1 MCIDRVEGENVMSSF
16 FVKGADISILK
27 EVEDFGGVYYL
38 GEEQKD
44 LFEILQIKGINTVRL
59 RLWVN
64 PYDEE
69 GKPYMGGTNDLE
81 TTIELAKRAK
91 AHGMQF
97 MLDFHYSDFWADP
110 KKQDKPKAWRSYTGE
125 RLVEEVYRYTREVL
139 EVCRVCDVLPD
150 LVQIGNETTNGML
163 WPEGKTPVY
172 DPEKQK
178 FAETEAAEWDRSYD
192 SLAELLKAGVRAAR
206 EAGPMKII
214 LHLDAGGQNPLYRTW
229 FDEMSKRS
237 VDFDIIGLSYYP
249 IWHGGLED
257 LRFNLEDISARY
269 NKEVLIVETAYGHT
283 TESLSG
289 ADIFTEEMSRIG
301 GYPPT
306 VEGQGQ
312 FLQDLMETV
321 RKIPD
326 GKGLGIVYWEPA
338 WLPVKGTSWASQA
351 GMKYGNDVSEM
362 GNHWANQGLF
372 DFEGKAL
379 DSLDVFLK

>member
-1 MCIDRVEGENVMSSF
+1 MNDLY
-16 FVKGADISILK
+16 VKGVDISMLK
-27 EVEDFGGVYYL
+27 EVEDLDGAYYL

-44 LFEILQIKGINTVRL
+44 LFEILQIKGLNTVRL

-110 KKQDKPKAWRSYTGE
+110 KKQDKPKAWQSYTGE
-125 RLVEEVYRYTREVL
+125 RLEEEVYRYTREVL
-139 EVCRVCDVLPD
+139 EVCRLCDVMPD

-163 WPEGKTPVY
+163 WPEGKTPTYV
-172 DPEKQK
+172 PEKQS
-178 FAETEAAEWDRSYD
+178 FEETEAAQWDKSYD
-192 SLAELLKAGVRAAR
+192 SLAALLKAGVRAAR
-206 EAGPMKII
+206 EAGPVKII
-214 LHLDAGGQNPLYRTW
+214 LHLDAGGQNVLYRTW
-229 FDEMSKRS
+229 FDEMSKRK
-237 VDFDIIGLSYYP
+237 VDYDIIGLSYYP

-257 LRFNLEDISARY
+257 LQFNLEDISTRF
-269 NKEVLIVETAYGHT
+269 NKEVLVVETAYGHT

-289 ADIFTEEMSRIG
+289 ADIFTEEMSKIA

-321 RKIPD
+321 RKVPD

-338 WLPVKGTSWASQA
+338 WLPVKGTSWASLA

-379 DSLDVFLK
+379 ASLDVFLK

>member
-1 MCIDRVEGENVMSSF
+1 MTRL
-16 FVKGADISILK
+16 FVKGADISMLK
-27 EVEDFGGVYYL
+27 EVEDFGGRYYL

-44 LFEILQIKGINTVRL
+44 LFEILQIKGLNTVRL

-110 KKQDKPKAWRSYTGE
+110 KKQDKPKAWQSYTGD
-125 RLVEEVYRYTREVL
+125 RLEEEVYRYTREVL
-139 EVCRVCDVLPD
+139 EVCRLCDVMPD

-163 WPEGKTPVY
+163 WPEGKTPNYV
-172 DPEKQK
+172 PEKQS
-178 FAETEAAEWDRSYD
+178 FEETEAAQWDKSYD
-192 SLAELLKAGVRAAR
+192 SLAALLKAGVRAAR

-214 LHLDAGGQNPLYRTW
+214 LHLDAGGQNVLYRTW
-229 FDEMSKRS
+229 FDEMSKRN
-237 VDFDIIGLSYYP
+237 VDYDIIGLSYYP

-257 LRFNLEDISARY
+257 LQFNLEDISARF
-269 NKEVLIVETAYGHT
+269 NKEVLVVETAYGHT

-289 ADIFTEEMSRIG
+289 ADIFTEEMSKIA

-321 RKIPD
+321 RKVPD

-338 WLPVKGTSWASQA
+338 WLPVKGTSWASLA

-379 DSLDVFLK
+379 ASLDVFLK

>member
-1 MCIDRVEGENVMSSF
+1 MTRL
-16 FVKGADISILK
+16 FVKGADISMLK
-27 EVEDFGGVYYL
+27 EVEECGGRYYL

-44 LFEILQIKGINTVRL
+44 LFEILHIKGLNTVRL

-64 PYDEE
+64 PFDEE

-110 KKQDKPKAWRSYTGE
+110 KKQDKPKAWQSYTGD
-125 RLVEEVYRYTREVL
+125 RLEEEVYRYTREVL
-139 EVCRVCDVLPD
+139 EVCRLCDVMPD

-163 WPEGKTPVY
+163 WPEGKTPNYV
-172 DPEKQK
+172 PEKQS
-178 FAETEAAEWDRSYD
+178 FEETEAAEWDKSFD
-192 SLAELLKAGVRAAR
+192 SLAALLKAGVRAAR

-214 LHLDAGGQNPLYRTW
+214 LHLDAGGQNILYRTW
-229 FDEMSKRS
+229 FDEMSKRN
-237 VDFDIIGLSYYP
+237 VDYDIIGLSYYP

-257 LRFNLEDISARY
+257 LQFNLEDISARF
-269 NKEVLIVETAYGHT
+269 NKEVLVVETAYGHT
-283 TESLSG
+283 IESLSG
-289 ADIFTEEMSRIG
+289 ADIFTEEMSRIA

-321 RKIPD
+321 RKVPD

-338 WLPVKGTSWASQA
+338 WLPVKGTSWASLA

-379 DSLDVFLK
+379 ASLDVFLK

>member
-1 MCIDRVEGENVMSSF
+1 MTRL
-16 FVKGADISILK
+16 FVKGADISMLK
-27 EVEDFGGVYYL
+27 EVEDFGGRYYL

-44 LFEILQIKGINTVRL
+44 LFEILQIKGLNTVRL

-110 KKQDKPKAWRSYTGE
+110 KKQDKPKAWQSYTGD
-125 RLVEEVYRYTREVL
+125 RLEEEVYRYTREVL
-139 EVCRVCDVLPD
+139 EVCRLCDVMPD

-163 WPEGKTPVY
+163 WPEGKTPNYV
-172 DPEKQK
+172 PEKQS
-178 FAETEAAEWDRSYD
+178 FEETEAAEWGKSYD
-192 SLAELLKAGVRAAR
+192 SLAAFLKAGVRAAR

-214 LHLDAGGQNPLYRTW
+214 LHLDAGGQNVLYRTW
-229 FDEMSKRS
+229 FDEMSKRN
-237 VDFDIIGLSYYP
+237 VDYDIIGLSYYP

-257 LRFNLEDISARY
+257 LQFNLEDISARF
-269 NKEVLIVETAYGHT
+269 NKEVLVVETAYGHT

-289 ADIFTEEMSRIG
+289 ADIFTEEMSKIA

-321 RKIPD
+321 RKVPD

-338 WLPVKGTSWASQA
+338 WLPVKGTSWASLA

-379 DSLDVFLK
+379 ASLDVFLK

>member
-1 MCIDRVEGENVMSSF
+1 MTRL
-16 FVKGADISILK
+16 FVKGADISMLK
-27 EVEDFGGVYYL
+27 EVEDFGGRYYL

-44 LFEILQIKGINTVRL
+44 LFEILQIKGLNTVRL

-110 KKQDKPKAWRSYTGE
+110 KKQDKPKAWQSYTGD
-125 RLVEEVYRYTREVL
+125 RLEEEVYRYTREVL
-139 EVCRVCDVLPD
+139 EVCRLCDVMPD

-163 WPEGKTPVY
+163 WPEGKTPNYV
-172 DPEKQK
+172 PEKQS
-178 FAETEAAEWDRSYD
+178 FEETEAAQWDKSYD
-192 SLAELLKAGVRAAR
+192 SLAAFLKAGVRAAR

-214 LHLDAGGQNPLYRTW
+214 LHLDAGGQNVLYRTW
-229 FDEMSKRS
+229 FDEMSKRN
-237 VDFDIIGLSYYP
+237 VDYDIIGLSYYP

-257 LRFNLEDISARY
+257 LQFNLEDISARF
-269 NKEVLIVETAYGHT
+269 NKEVLVVETAYGHT

-289 ADIFTEEMSRIG
+289 ADIFTEEMSKIA

-321 RKIPD
+321 RKVPD

-338 WLPVKGTSWASQA
+338 WLPVKGTSWASLA

-379 DSLDVFLK
+379 ASLDVFLK

>member
-1 MCIDRVEGENVMSSF
+1 MNSL
-16 FVKGADISILK
+16 FVKGADVSILK
-27 EVEDFGGVYYL
+27 EVEDLGGEFYL
-38 GEEQKD
+38 GQDRKD
-44 LFEILQIKGINTVRL
+44 VFEILQIKGMNTVRL

-125 RLVEEVYRYTREVL
+125 RLEEEVYRYTREVL
-139 EVCRVCDVLPD
+139 EVCRLCDVLPD

-163 WPEGKTPVY
+163 WPEGKTPTY
-172 DPEKQK
+172 HPEEQR
-178 FAETEAAEWDRSYD
+178 FAETEAGEWDKSYN
-192 SLAELLKAGVRAAR
+192 SLAALLKAGVRAAR

-214 LHLDAGGQNPLYRTW
+214 LHLDAGGQNLLYRTW
-229 FDEMSKRS
+229 FDEMSKRN

-306 VEGQGQ
+306 LEGQGQ
-312 FLQDLMETV
+312 FLHELMETV
-321 RKIPD
+321 RNVPN
-326 GKGLGIVYWEPA
+326 GKGLGVVYWEPA
-338 WLPVKGTSWASQA
+338 WLPVKGSSWASLA
-351 GMKYGNDVSEM
+351 GMEYGKDVSAM

-372 DFEGKAL
+372 DFKGKAL

>member
-1 MCIDRVEGENVMSSF
+1 MTHL
-16 FVKGADISILK
+16 FVKGADISMLK
-27 EVEDFGGVYYL
+27 EVEEFGGRYYL

-44 LFEILQIKGINTVRL
+44 LFEILQIKGLNTVRL

-110 KKQDKPKAWRSYTGE
+110 KKQDKPKAWQSYTGD
-125 RLVEEVYRYTREVL
+125 RLEEEVYRYTREVL
-139 EVCRVCDVLPD
+139 EVCRLCDVMPD

-163 WPEGKTPVY
+163 WPEGKTPNYV
-172 DPEKQK
+172 PEKQS
-178 FAETEAAEWDRSYD
+178 FEETEAAEWDKSFD
-192 SLAELLKAGVRAAR
+192 SLAPLLKAGVRAAR

-214 LHLDAGGQNPLYRTW
+214 LHLDAGGQNVLYRTW
-229 FDEMSKRS
+229 FDEMSKRN
-237 VDFDIIGLSYYP
+237 VDYDIIGLSYYP
-249 IWHGGLED
+249 IWHGGLDD
-257 LRFNLEDISARY
+257 LQFNLEDISARF
-269 NKEVLIVETAYGHT
+269 NKEVLVVETAYGHT

-289 ADIFTEEMSRIG
+289 ADIFTEEMSRIA

-321 RKIPD
+321 RKVPD

-338 WLPVKGTSWASQA
+338 WLPVEGTSWASRA

-379 DSLDVFLK
+379 ASLDVFLK

>member
-1 MCIDRVEGENVMSSF
+1 MTRL
-16 FVKGADISILK
+16 FVKGADISMLK
-27 EVEDFGGVYYL
+27 EVEDFGGRYYL

-44 LFEILQIKGINTVRL
+44 LFEILQIKGLNTVRL

-81 TTIELAKRAK
+81 TMIELAKRAK

-110 KKQDKPKAWRSYTGE
+110 KKQDKPKAWQSYTGD
-125 RLVEEVYRYTREVL
+125 RLEEEVYRYTREVL
-139 EVCRVCDVLPD
+139 EVCRLCDVMPD

-163 WPEGKTPVY
+163 WPEGKTPNYV
-172 DPEKQK
+172 PEKQS
-178 FAETEAAEWDRSYD
+178 FEETETAQWDKSYD
-192 SLAELLKAGVRAAR
+192 SLAALLKAGVRAAR

-214 LHLDAGGQNPLYRTW
+214 LHLDAGGQNVLYRTW
-229 FDEMSKRS
+229 FDEMSKRN
-237 VDFDIIGLSYYP
+237 VDYDIIGLSYYP

-257 LRFNLEDISARY
+257 LQFNLEDISARF
-269 NKEVLIVETAYGHT
+269 NKKVLVVETAYGHT

-289 ADIFTEEMSRIG
+289 ADIFTEEMSKIA

-321 RKIPD
+321 RKVPD

-338 WLPVKGTSWASQA
+338 WLPVKGTSWASLA

-379 DSLDVFLK
+379 ASLDVFLK

>member
-1 MCIDRVEGENVMSSF
+1 MNDLML
-16 FVKGADISILK
+16 KGVDISMLK
-27 EVEDFGGVYYL
+27 EVEDLGGTYYL

-44 LFEILQIKGINTVRL
+44 LFEILQIKGLNTVRL

-91 AHGMQF
+91 THGMQF

-110 KKQDKPKAWRSYTGE
+110 KKQDKPKAWQSYTGE
-125 RLVEEVYRYTREVL
+125 RLEEEVYRYTREVL
-139 EVCRVCDVLPD
+139 EVCRLCDVLPD

-163 WPEGKTPVY
+163 WPEGKTPTY
-172 DPEKQK
+172 YPEKRS
-178 FAETEAAEWDRSYD
+178 FEETEAAQWDKSYD
-192 SLAELLKAGVRAAR
+192 SLAALLKAGVRAAR

-214 LHLDAGGQNPLYRTW
+214 LHLDAGGQNVLYRTW
-229 FDEMSKRS
+229 FDEMSKRN
-237 VDFDIIGLSYYP
+237 VDYDIIGLSYYP

-257 LRFNLEDISARY
+257 LQFNLEDISARF
-269 NKEVLIVETAYGHT
+269 NKEVLVVETAYGHT

-289 ADIFTEEMSRIG
+289 ADIFTEEMSKIA

-321 RKIPD
+321 RKVPD

-338 WLPVKGTSWASQA
+338 WLPVKGTSWASLA

>member
-1 MCIDRVEGENVMSSF
+1 MTHL
-16 FVKGADISILK
+16 FVKGADISMLK
-27 EVEDFGGVYYL
+27 EVEEFGGRYYL

-44 LFEILQIKGINTVRL
+44 LFEILQIKGLNTVRL

-110 KKQDKPKAWRSYTGE
+110 KKQDKPKAWQSYTGD
-125 RLVEEVYRYTREVL
+125 RLEEEVYRYTREVL
-139 EVCRVCDVLPD
+139 EVCRLCDVMPD

-163 WPEGKTPVY
+163 WPEGKTPNYV
-172 DPEKQK
+172 PEKQS
-178 FAETEAAEWDRSYD
+178 FEETEAAEWDKSFD
-192 SLAELLKAGVRAAR
+192 SLAALLKAGVRAAR

-214 LHLDAGGQNPLYRTW
+214 LHLDAGGQNVLYRTW
-229 FDEMSKRS
+229 FDEMSKRN
-237 VDFDIIGLSYYP
+237 VDYDIIGLSYYP
-249 IWHGGLED
+249 IWHGGLDD
-257 LRFNLEDISARY
+257 LQFNLEDISARF
-269 NKEVLIVETAYGHT
+269 NKEVLVVETAYGHT

-289 ADIFTEEMSRIG
+289 ADIFTEEMSRIA

-321 RKIPD
+321 RKVPD

-338 WLPVKGTSWASQA
+338 WLPVEGTSWASRA

-379 DSLDVFLK
+379 ASLDVFLK

>member
-1 MCIDRVEGENVMSSF
+1 MTHL
-16 FVKGADISILK
+16 FVKGADISMLK
-27 EVEDFGGVYYL
+27 EVEEFGGRYYL

-44 LFEILQIKGINTVRL
+44 LFEILQIKGLNTVRL

-110 KKQDKPKAWRSYTGE
+110 KKQDKPKAWQSYTGD
-125 RLVEEVYRYTREVL
+125 RLEEEVYRYTREVL
-139 EVCRVCDVLPD
+139 EVCRLCDVMPD

-163 WPEGKTPVY
+163 WPEGKTPNYV
-172 DPEKQK
+172 PEKQS
-178 FAETEAAEWDRSYD
+178 FEETEAAEWDKSFD
-192 SLAELLKAGVRAAR
+192 SLAALLKAGVRATR

-214 LHLDAGGQNPLYRTW
+214 LHLDAGGQNVLYRTW
-229 FDEMSKRS
+229 FDEMSKRN
-237 VDFDIIGLSYYP
+237 VDYDIIGLSYYP
-249 IWHGGLED
+249 IWHGGLDD
-257 LRFNLEDISARY
+257 LQFNLEDISARF
-269 NKEVLIVETAYGHT
+269 NKEVLVVETAYGHT

-289 ADIFTEEMSRIG
+289 ADIFTEEMSRIA

-321 RKIPD
+321 RKVPD

-338 WLPVKGTSWASQA
+338 WLPVEGTSWASLA

-379 DSLDVFLK
+379 ASLDVFLK

>member
-1 MCIDRVEGENVMSSF
+1 MTRL
-16 FVKGADISILK
+16 FVKGADISMLK
-27 EVEDFGGVYYL
+27 EVEDFGGRYYL

-44 LFEILQIKGINTVRL
+44 LFEILQIKGLNTVRL

-81 TTIELAKRAK
+81 TMIELAKRAK

-110 KKQDKPKAWRSYTGE
+110 KKQDKPKAWQSYTGE
-125 RLVEEVYRYTREVL
+125 RLEEEVYRYTKEVL
-139 EVCRVCDVLPD
+139 EVCRLCDVMPD

-163 WPEGKTPVY
+163 WPEGKTPNYV
-172 DPEKQK
+172 PEKQS
-178 FAETEAAEWDRSYD
+178 FEETEAAQWDKSYD
-192 SLAELLKAGVRAAR
+192 SLAALLKAGVRAAR

-214 LHLDAGGQNPLYRTW
+214 LHLDAGGQNVLYRTW
-229 FDEMSKRS
+229 FDEMSKRN
-237 VDFDIIGLSYYP
+237 VDYDIIGLSYYP

-257 LRFNLEDISARY
+257 LQFNLEDISARF
-269 NKEVLIVETAYGHT
+269 NKEVLVVETAYGHT

-289 ADIFTEEMSRIG
+289 ADIFTEEMSKIA

-321 RKIPD
+321 RKVPD

-338 WLPVKGTSWASQA
+338 WLPVKGTSWASLA

-379 DSLDVFLK
+379 ASLDVFLK

>member
-1 MCIDRVEGENVMSSF
+1 MTRL
-16 FVKGADISILK
+16 FVKGADISMLK
-27 EVEDFGGVYYL
+27 EVEDFGGRYYL

-44 LFEILQIKGINTVRL
+44 LFEILQIKGLNTVRL

-110 KKQDKPKAWRSYTGE
+110 KKQDKPKAWQSYTGE
-125 RLVEEVYRYTREVL
+125 RLQEEVYRYTKEVL
-139 EVCRVCDVLPD
+139 EVCRLCDVMPD

-163 WPEGKTPVY
+163 WPEGKTPTYV
-172 DPEKQK
+172 PEKQS
-178 FAETEAAEWDRSYD
+178 FEETEAAQWDKSYD
-192 SLAELLKAGVRAAR
+192 SLAALLKAGVRAAR

-214 LHLDAGGQNPLYRTW
+214 LHLDAGGQNVLYRTW
-229 FDEMSKRS
+229 FDEMSKRN
-237 VDFDIIGLSYYP
+237 VDYDIIGLSYYP

-257 LRFNLEDISARY
+257 LQFNLEDISARF
-269 NKEVLIVETAYGHT
+269 NKEVLVVETAYGHT

-289 ADIFTEEMSRIG
+289 ADIFTEEMSKIA

-338 WLPVKGTSWASQA
+338 WLPVKGTSWASLA

-379 DSLDVFLK
+379 ASLDVFLK